1 MPKAKK
7 KRNWKKI
14 LGIILIV
21 EAFLTLSPPFFLCPL
36 DLDFYFLFLIPFFGV
51 WVLAV
56 PFVMAVAMFIGG
68 MWLLNLPM
76 NGDGVKRAVKKVK
89 LKRRKKK
96 K

>member
-14 LGIILIV
+14 LGILLII
-21 EAFLTLSPPFFLCPL
+21 EAFMVLSPPYFLCPL
-36 DLDFYFLFLIPFFGV
+36 DLDFYALFLIPFFGV

-56 PFVMAVAMFIGG
+56 PFLLAVVMFVVG
-68 MWLLNLPM
+68 MWLLNLPL
-76 NGDGVKRAVKKVK
+76 NGDGVKKAMKKVK
-89 LKRRKKK
+89 LKRKKK